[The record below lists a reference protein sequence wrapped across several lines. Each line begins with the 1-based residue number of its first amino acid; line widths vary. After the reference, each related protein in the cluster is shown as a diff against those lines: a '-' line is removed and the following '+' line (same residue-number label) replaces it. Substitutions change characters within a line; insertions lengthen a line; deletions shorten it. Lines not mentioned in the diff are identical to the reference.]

1 MFKALNYIVSNKGPR
16 YRDINDIR
24 GKVGKGGGEKGI
36 VPRDLFPCLKRWLVD
51 LYKRKRT
58 GGKEL

>member
-1 MFKALNYIVSNKGPR
+1 MFKGLNCIVLKKGPR

-24 GKVGKGGGEKGI
+24 GKVGRGGEKGI

>member
-24 GKVGKGGGEKGI
+24 GKVGKGGVERYCSKRFVPMFEKVVG
-36 VPRDLFPCLKRWLVD
+36 
-51 LYKRKRT
+51 
-58 GGKEL
+58 